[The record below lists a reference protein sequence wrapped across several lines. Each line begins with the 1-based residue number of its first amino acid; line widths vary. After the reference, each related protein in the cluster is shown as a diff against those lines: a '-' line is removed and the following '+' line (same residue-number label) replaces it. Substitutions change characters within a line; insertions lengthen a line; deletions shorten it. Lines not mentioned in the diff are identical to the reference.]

1 MLVYQSVRWLSV
13 LHDCFLGSVLPVS
26 NDPLDLVILFATNVL
41 QRVTNWLWLE
51 NGGTNCDQVMQGGA
65 PKIAKLVYN
74 SNN

>member
-1 MLVYQSVRWLSV
+1 MLVYQRVRWLSV
-13 LHDCFLGSVLPVS
+13 LHDCFLRSLPAS
-26 NDPLDLVILFATNVL
+26 NDPLNLVILFATNVV

-51 NGGTNCDQVMQGGA
+51 NGGTNCDQFMQGGA